1 MKILLFGKNGQV
13 GWELQRSLAPLGE
26 LVAVDRTS
34 VGLCG
39 DLTDLEGIR
48 RTIREVKPDA
58 VVNSAAYT
66 AVDRA
71 ESEPGLCQAINST
84 APAVIASEALR
95 IGAWVVHYSTDYVFD
110 GSGTRPWTENDLPAP
125 INVYGSTKEEGERRV
140 AAACARHLI
149 FRTSW
154 VYADRGANFLR
165 TMLRL
170 AQERDHMSVVN
181 DQWGAPTGAELI
193 ADVTA
198 HALRS
203 AIQRES
209 LAGLYH
215 LTAQGETTW
224 YDYAQHLL
232 QAAGASGWTVK
243 ARLQPVP
250 SSSYPTAARRPHNS
264 RLNNSKLETAFG
276 LRLPPWQQGVER
288 VLASS
293 RGELST
299 GLSPRVGR
307 PATSDMT

>member
-1 MKILLFGKNGQV
+1 MKILLFGRNGQV

-26 LVAVDRTS
+26 LIPVDRATP
-34 VGLCG
+34 GG
-39 DLTDLEGIR
+39 DLNDLEGIR
-48 RTIREVKPDA
+48 RTIRDVRPD
-58 VVNSAAYT
+58 VIVNSAAYT

-71 ESEPGLCQAINST
+71 ESEPALCRTINSL
-84 APAVIASEALR
+84 APGVMADEAMR

-110 GSGTRPWTENDLPAP
+110 GSGTRPWTESDAPAP
-125 INVYGSTKEEGERRV
+125 INVYGITKAEGERRV
-140 AAACARHLI
+140 AAVCPRHLI

-154 VYADRGANFLR
+154 VYADRGANFLT

-170 AQERDHMSVVN
+170 GQERDHMSVVN

-203 AIQRES
+203 AAVRES

-224 YDYAQHLL
+224 FDYAQRLL
-232 QAAGASGWTVK
+232 QAARASGWPVK
-243 ARLQPVP
+243 ATLQPIP

-264 RLNNSKLETAFG
+264 RLNNSKLENAFG
-276 LRLPPWQQGVER
+276 LRLPPWQHGVER

-293 RGELST
+293 LGELST
-299 GLSPRVGR
+299 GRSPRAGR
-307 PATSDMT
+307 PITSDPT